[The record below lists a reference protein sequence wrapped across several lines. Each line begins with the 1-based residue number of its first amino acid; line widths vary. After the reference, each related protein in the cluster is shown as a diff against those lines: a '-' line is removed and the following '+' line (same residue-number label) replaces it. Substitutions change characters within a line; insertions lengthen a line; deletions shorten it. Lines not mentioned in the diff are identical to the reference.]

1 MWHFGDGMGW
11 WMFSGGP
18 WMLVLSVVV
27 VGLVVWA
34 VIALSNRNTM
44 GGRGDSVSIARER
57 YARGELSREEFEQI
71 KKDLS

>member
-1 MWHFGDGMGW
+1 
-11 WMFSGGP
+11 MF
-18 WMLVLSVVV
+18 VLSVVV

-34 VIALSNRNTM
+34 VIALSKRNAT

>member
-1 MWHFGDGMGW
+1 
-11 WMFSGGP
+11 MF
-18 WMLVLSVVV
+18 VLSVVV

-34 VIALSNRNTM
+34 VIALSKRNAT
-44 GGRGDSVSIARER
+44 GGRGDSASIARER